1 MSIWGN
7 MYKIQAVFKITIC
20 FLITFVGVTIC
31 YSQQDIFGFA
41 EAKKFESED
50 RIEEAFIAYLAIPGA
65 EYAAASIGRTEPEKF
80 IKILGKNK
88 EDITS
93 STFKLIEGDLLLAL
107 DKKEEALTAYR
118 SAVANVDMD
127 YYPVEIAEKE
137 YMRSEVKPF
146 SYGPGSH
153 RDNWFI
159 RRFIALEA
167 WADAEKEFKRIWEL
181 HRKQK
186 LFSGLGLEFAID
198 YAYFLEKQNSID
210 QSLDVLIKVIRSIDM
225 DHNPNLGER
234 ASSFNNFAIYGFS
247 RFSGISRKEF
257 VRLAYGIFKNSGK
270 EEVLLKALTD
280 EINSGNNVASRTSAI
295 VQSQKGNQ
303 DEALKLELDY
313 IKNAEFDQLT
323 TTYRRGLIFESYS
336 KPEDAASEYEK
347 ALDLPYTPPDLP
359 DKDEEKT
366 QSQMMMQAMPI
377 QLDYTTERG
386 KTTFHEGILKRLNRI
401 YVALGQMDKSL
412 AISLRQFETNPKL
425 FENLG
430 ILEQTSRSYQAAG
443 RKNDFLKWVRNNSK
457 NIENNLAQ
465 AHLYWILEDYENTAK
480 HLVSFHKNNKQ
491 QRYMLTQWKERF
503 RKKGEDKLKILVSEL
518 VNSDSEDAVSRLE
531 HLDLEDNFEGD
542 EIIETL
548 EILLDEES
556 SAAFVRGKGVYNR
569 TKFRNYYD
577 LAYRLM
583 RLYEKN
589 GKIEELIKLGL
600 RIARAEKPFQ
610 DWPKDTRDKRK
621 FTYRDENDF
630 PEDLN
635 TCFSLLIQY
644 ANNSNDQTAI
654 EKALENNPYPTAR
667 IQLNRK
673 KQKNISK
680 SGRTKSLGWANLPED
695 ISLIASN
702 ENILA
707 LSYDEKYV
715 FTGQP
720 WGVAVY
726 TKEGEPVTRIA
737 LATAGLVLESQD
749 DNLWVGTPIGL
760 YKIDKKNWKVSYLRC
775 DQDLSE
781 RERNDKDRFAF
792 KNGVFSLALDGDILW
807 IGTRRNIQTL
817 NIRTKEL
824 SIFTKEELGVD
835 SHGDWSKF
843 IIETR
848 YVWADGYIGTSR
860 FNKQTQ
866 QWESV
871 LYEKKPVHL
880 IALIDGELWGHVN
893 LGDPLRDRP
902 CLIDKDS
909 LEVTPV
915 LIEGNLTRDQRMIN
929 GPFWFY
935 GKKGDKLIF
944 RASYQP
950 FEFNREKMKL
960 RVIDIAELRDA
971 ESLAGLKSGIKWT
984 RNDGVLVTYD
994 DSTHQQMPL
1003 PGFYLKAGYWHTVDL
1018 DNEKV
1023 VLGARLSSSPR
1034 YQYPAED
1041 WLTDEDREVS
1051 EYEGGLYFI
1060 SEDKNVRRVS
1070 SGFNDSVSGDRVYSI
1085 VFDDDNNAWV
1095 STSLGVALLDKND
1108 KVINSFSRKAGLI
1121 SNAIRSGALFFDKI
1135 YFSSGW
1141 GDNGGGLIIYD
1152 QNTNVFTSLGESDGL
1167 PSNKIKSVKKEENH
1181 LLLEFFSEY
1190 QRYGGGGYIRH
1201 SPASFDPI
1209 SKAVLS
1215 GGKQINITQ
1224 SESRG
1229 WDKQEQRE
1237 ELPFLGG
1244 YIINK
1249 IRQNDKTYLCGTRG
1263 LVIFKGE
1270 SHPNLEIAKVDAR
1283 YTVSN
1288 HQSLIKEAK
1297 DLKIAINSPSDLRKY
1312 LINQNG
1318 FIRAKALATLHRLK
1332 IEQLASNTDYIA
1344 ILTDLVKD
1352 DNIYVR
1358 YANIYLLAQ
1367 LNNKKVISALKL
1379 SLEDS
1384 NLYIRDTAALA
1395 LAKQSVIPDLS
1406 YFEKML
1412 SSPNRYN
1419 KATIDIA
1426 SSLGIFFSPIGG
1438 VYDILT
1444 PHADKAIFKLLMKY
1458 PLPADDYE
1466 PRQKIFAIL
1475 GKSLQKN
1482 PKSAEIL
1489 LQAYDK
1495 APYSW
1500 GQQRFSQAVFK
1511 HAGTKLL
1518 PILHEA
1524 LLSKNRVIRS
1534 NAARACGAIADPSS
1548 IEPLINGL
1556 DLESG
1561 LSQASIVWALGELQA
1576 EKAAP
1581 YLATLY
1587 VKAKNDEKRRAG
1599 SGFRAAQAVAVV
1611 ESQYDTI
1618 SNLGSISSDW
1628 DELKASVTPEPIKP
1642 REDEELLS
1650 SKIILEAVSK
1660 IGINATQEFYRKL
1673 AGESDTE
1680 ARREA
1685 AVNLS
1690 RGTKIDTQNN
1700 LQILRGLLAD
1710 SDVRVQME
1718 ASVSL
1723 LILGERNAEEYISNW
1738 LKSEKVRKGQILRA
1752 LLRVKGPEKLLFAKD
1767 LLSKCIEDMTLD
1779 KYAQKSAKKLFDLLN
1794 N

>member
-1 MSIWGN
+1 MSKRILIS
-7 MYKIQAVFKITIC
+7 KILLLSIVVYSINTSIC
-20 FLITFVGVTIC
+20 LSEQNI
-31 YSQQDIFGFA
+31 SGFA
-41 EAKKFESED
+41 KAKKLENED
-50 RIEEAFIAYLAIPGA
+50 RLEEAFIAYLAIPGA
-65 EYAAASIGRTEPEKF
+65 EYAAAFIGRTEPEKF
-80 IKILGKNK
+80 IKVLEKNK
-88 EDITS
+88 EDITF
-93 STFKLIEGDLLLAL
+93 STFKLIEGDLLLTL
-107 DKKEEALTAYR
+107 DKKEDALTAYR
-118 SAVANVDMD
+118 SSVTKVDMD
-127 YYPVEIAEKE
+127 YYPVEITEKE
-137 YMRSEVKPF
+137 YLHSEVRPF

-167 WADAEKEFKRIWEL
+167 WADAKKEFKRIWEL

-186 LFSGLGLEFAID
+186 PFSGFGLEFAID
-198 YAYFLEKQNSID
+198 YAHFLEKQNSLG
-210 QSLDVLIKVIRSIDM
+210 QSLEVLFEVIRSIDM

-234 ASSFNNFAIYGFS
+234 ARSFNNFAIYGFS

-270 EEVLLKALTD
+270 EEVLLKTLTD
-280 EINSGNNVASRTSAI
+280 EINSGNNVARRILSI

-323 TTYRRGLIFESYS
+323 TAYRRGLIFESYS
-336 KPEDAASEYEK
+336 KLEEAASEYEK

-366 QSQMMMQAMPI
+366 QSQMMMQTMPM

-386 KTTFHEGILKRLNRI
+386 KATFHEGILKRLNRI

-412 AISLRQFETNPKL
+412 ATSLRQFETNPKL

-430 ILEQTSRSYQAAG
+430 ILEQTSRSYQATG
-443 RKNDFLKWVRNNSK
+443 RKNDFLKWVRNNIK
-457 NIENNLAQ
+457 NIENDLAQ

-503 RKKGEDKLKILVSEL
+503 RKKGEDKLKILVIEL

-531 HLDLEDNFEGD
+531 RLDLEGNFEGK

-556 SAAFVRGKGVYNR
+556 PAAFVRGKGVYNR

-589 GKIEELIKLGL
+589 GKIEKLITLGL
-600 RIARAEKPFQ
+600 RIARAEKPFH
-610 DWPKDTRDKRK
+610 DWPKDIKDKRK

-635 TCFSLLIQY
+635 ACFSLLIQY
-644 ANNSNDQTAI
+644 ANSNNDQTAI
-654 EKALENNPYPTAR
+654 EKALANNPYLTAQT
-667 IQLNRK
+667 QLNRK
-673 KQKNISK
+673 KQKEISK
-680 SGRTKSLGWANLPED
+680 ISLAKSHGWANLPENV
-695 ISLIASN
+695 SLIASN

-707 LSYDEKYV
+707 LSYDEKYI

-720 WGVAVY
+720 WGVGVY

-737 LATAGLVLESQD
+737 LATAVLVLESQD

-760 YKIDKKNWKVSYLRC
+760 YKIDKKDWSVSYLRC

-781 RERNDKDRFAF
+781 RERNNKDRFAF
-792 KNGVFSLALDGDILW
+792 KNGVFSLALDGNILW

-871 LYEKKPVHL
+871 IHEKKPVHL

-909 LEVTPV
+909 LEVTPI
-915 LIEGNLTRDQRMIN
+915 LIEGNLTKDQRMIN

-935 GKKGDKLIF
+935 GKKVGKLIF
-944 RASYQP
+944 RANYQP
-950 FEFNREKMKL
+950 FEFNRERMKL
-960 RVIDIAELRDA
+960 RVMDVAELPNA
-971 ESLAGLKSGIKWT
+971 EPLAGLKSGIKWT
-984 RNDGVLVTYD
+984 RNDGISVTYD

-1003 PGFYLKAGYWHTVDL
+1003 PEFYLKAGYWHTVDL

-1023 VLGARLSSSPR
+1023 ILGARLSRSPR

-1041 WLTDEDREVS
+1041 WPMDEDREVS

-1085 VFDDDNNAWV
+1085 VFDDGNNAWV
-1095 STSLGVALLDKND
+1095 NTSLGITLLDKSD
-1108 KVINSFSRKAGLI
+1108 KVINSFSRKDGLI
-1121 SNAIRSGALFFDKI
+1121 TNAVRSGALFSDKI
-1135 YFSSGW
+1135 YFSSGC
-1141 GDNGGGLIIYD
+1141 GDSGGGLIIYD
-1152 QNTNVFTSLGESDGL
+1152 QNTNVFTSFVESDGL
-1167 PSNKIKSVKKEENH
+1167 PTNKIKSVTKEGDK
-1181 LLLEFFSEY
+1181 LLLEFLSEY
-1190 QRYGGGGYIRH
+1190 QRFGNFNYVRH
-1201 SPASFDPI
+1201 SPAYFDPI
-1209 SKAVLS
+1209 SRDILS
-1215 GGKQINITQ
+1215 GGEQNNITQ

-1229 WDKQEQRE
+1229 WDKKEQRE

-1244 YIINK
+1244 YVINK
-1249 IRQNDKTYLCGTRG
+1249 IKHNNKTYLCGTRG

-1318 FIRAKALATLHRLK
+1318 FIRAKALATLHKLK
-1332 IEQLASNTDYIA
+1332 IEQLASNNDYIA

-1384 NLYIRDTAALA
+1384 DLYIRDTAALA

-1458 PLPADDYE
+1458 PLPADDYK

-1495 APYSW
+1495 DPYSW

-1518 PILHEA
+1518 PVLHEA
-1524 LLSKNRVIRS
+1524 LLSKNRVVRS

-1548 IEPLINGL
+1548 IEPLINSL

-1561 LSQASIVWALGELQA
+1561 LSQASIVWALGELRA
-1576 EKAAP
+1576 ETATP
-1581 YLATLY
+1581 YFATLY
-1587 VKAKNDEKRRAG
+1587 IKAKNDEKRRAG
-1599 SGFRAAQAVAVV
+1599 SGFRAAQAAAAI

-1618 SNLGSISSDW
+1618 SNLDSISSDW
-1628 DELKASVTPEPIKP
+1628 DELKASLTPEPIKP

-1685 AVNLS
+1685 AINLS

-1718 ASVSL
+1718 SSISL
-1723 LILGERNAEEYISNW
+1723 LILGEKNAEEYISNW
-1738 LKSEKVRKGQILRA
+1738 LKSEKWEKAQILRT
-1752 LLRVKGPEKLLFAKD
+1752 LLRVKDSEKLLFAKD
-1767 LLSKCIEDMTLD
+1767 LINKCMEDMTLD
-1779 KYAQKSAKKLFDLLN
+1779 DYAHKCANQLFEFLN